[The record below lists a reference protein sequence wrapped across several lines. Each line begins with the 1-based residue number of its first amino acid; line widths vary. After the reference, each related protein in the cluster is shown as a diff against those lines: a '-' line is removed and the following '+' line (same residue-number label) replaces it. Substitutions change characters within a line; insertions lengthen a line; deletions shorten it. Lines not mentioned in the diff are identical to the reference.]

1 MRINAMK
8 RTISFVAALLL
19 PAAFLLAQVD
29 RTQAPKP
36 GPAPKINIGKY
47 ESFTLKNGL
56 KVFVVENHKLPVVSF
71 SLVFDADPVPEKDK
85 AGMSDLFGPML
96 RGGTRKMTKEQLD
109 DAIDFVGAEI
119 SASATSIYGSCLTK
133 HQDKVFELFAEIIR
147 YPSFPSEELE
157 RLRKQAISGLASE
170 VTDPSAIAGKLSL
183 VANFGANH
191 TYGEIATETTL
202 AAITLSDIQAHHTA
216 TFTPS
221 IGYLAIV
228 GDISPAAAKAL
239 VEKHFGD
246 WVGGKPIKHV
256 PAAVKAPSV
265 SQVYLHNLETAV
277 QSTIRLTYPIDLH
290 PGSPDRIALSVLQNI
305 FGGGST
311 GRLYK
316 NLRETRG
323 YTYGAYCGFS
333 PDKYAGRFTITA
345 DVRNEVTDSAVM
357 EMIKEMREIV
367 ATGVTAQELE
377 AVKKE
382 MTGSF
387 ARSLESPSTIANFAI
402 NIQRYK
408 LPKNYYEIYL
418 QTLNAL
424 TVEQLNAVAKKYIL
438 PFNFNLV
445 VVGKQEDIEKGLL
458 AFDADERITLLDA
471 FGAPAAELS
480 PVAEGQ
486 TLETV
491 MGQFFTFI
499 GGKDKV
505 AAIKDLTMLSNAT
518 IQGFTIG
525 AEVVYV
531 APDRIKQMQSAMG
544 QTSGTI
550 ITGSAGRNV
559 DPEGNKPLTSE
570 ELANEMSTIHPILEY
585 NLYTGKGLKGDLE
598 GIKMVSGIK
607 CFQVKFTTPS
617 GDVIRCWYNVNTG
630 AKVKSVA
637 TEESPQGKIQITT
650 TYRGALMAGGL
661 RFPAEEI
668 VNMGGM
674 EITATYSQITVN
686 SGLSPDAVK

>member
-1 MRINAMK
+1 MK
-8 RTISFVAALLL
+8 RTISFVAALVL

-71 SLVFDADPVPEKDK
+71 SMVFDADPVPEKDK
-85 AGMSDLFGPML
+85 AGMSDLFGSML
-96 RGGTRKMTKEQLD
+96 RGGTRNLTKEQLD
-109 DAIDFVGAEI
+109 DAIDFVGADI
-119 SASATSIYGSCLTK
+119 SATATSIYGSCLTK
-133 HQDKVFELFAEIIR
+133 HQDKVFELFAEVIR
-147 YPSFPSEELE
+147 YPAFPADELE

-170 VTDPSAIAGKLSL
+170 VTDPSAISGKLTL
-183 VANFGANH
+183 VANFGADH
-191 TYGEIATETTL
+191 TYGEIPTETTL
-202 AAITLSDIQAHHTA
+202 AAIAMEDIKTHHVT
-216 TFTPS
+216 TYTPS
-221 IGYLAIV
+221 IAYLAIV
-228 GDISPAAAKAL
+228 GDISPAVAKAL
-239 VEKHFGD
+239 VEKHFND
-246 WVGGKPIKHV
+246 WVGGKPVKHV
-256 PAAVKAPSV
+256 PAPVKAPSV

-305 FGGGST
+305 LGGGST

-345 DVRNEVTDSAVM
+345 EVRNEVTDSAVM
-357 EMIKEMREIV
+357 EMIKEMREVV
-367 ATGVTAQELE
+367 ARGVTTEELE

-387 ARSLESPSTIANFAI
+387 ARSLESPSTVSNFAI

-445 VVGKQEDIEKGLL
+445 VVGKQEEIEKGLL

-471 FGAPAAELS
+471 FGARAAELS

-491 MGQFFTFI
+491 MNQYFTYI
-499 GGKDKV
+499 GGKDKA
-505 AAIKDLTMLSNAT
+505 AAIKDMTMISSAT
-518 IQGFTIG
+518 AQGFTIG
-525 AEVVYV
+525 LELVYV
-531 APDRIKQMQSAMG
+531 APDHLKQMQTVMG
-544 QTSGTI
+544 QSRGSI
-550 ITGSAGRNV
+550 ITGNAGRNV
-559 DPEGNKPLTSE
+559 DPEGNNAMTPE
-570 ELANEMSTIHPILEY
+570 ELANERSTIHPVMEY
-585 NLYTGKGLKGDLE
+585 NLYTGKGLKGELE
-598 GIKMVSGIK
+598 GIKMVSGTK

-617 GDVIRCWYNVNTG
+617 GDVERCWYNVATG

-637 TEESPQGKIQITT
+637 TEDSPQGKIQIAT
-650 TYRGALMAGGL
+650 TYRGAMMAGGL

-686 SGLSPDAVK
+686 SGLSADAIK